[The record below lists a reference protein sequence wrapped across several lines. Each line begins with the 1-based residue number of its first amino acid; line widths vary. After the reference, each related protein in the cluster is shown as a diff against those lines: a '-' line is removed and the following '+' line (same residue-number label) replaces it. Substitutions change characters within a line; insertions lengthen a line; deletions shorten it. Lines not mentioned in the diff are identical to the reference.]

1 MSKSEKKMHF
11 DIRARIAAEA
21 KAEDLEARLAA
32 AVAAQA
38 ALQAAPPPTP
48 PAPAA
53 PAAPAAD
60 PREARR
66 AEIRA
71 AADAMSPLDQRAF
84 LLRNHFALLPLAD
97 QDVVLAQRGIVPKA
111 VA

>member
-1 MSKSEKKMHF
+1 MSKKSIEKLTY
-11 DIRARIAAEA
+11 DLRAKITAEA
-21 KAEDLEARLAA
+21 ERDAATAKAAALEA
-32 AVAAQA
+32 QIA
-38 ALQAAPPPTP
+38 ALQAPPAPP
-48 PAPAA
+48 PAA
-53 PAAPAAD
+53 PAAPAVN

-97 QDVVLAQRGIVPKA
+97 QDVVLAQRGIVPKDA
-111 VA
+111 A